1 MNEYFSQ
8 PLIPVILKFRFVTLS
23 VQPSQP
29 VVSNIP
35 E

>member
-1 MNEYFSQ
+1 MNEHFSQ

-29 VVSNIP
+29 VVLNIP